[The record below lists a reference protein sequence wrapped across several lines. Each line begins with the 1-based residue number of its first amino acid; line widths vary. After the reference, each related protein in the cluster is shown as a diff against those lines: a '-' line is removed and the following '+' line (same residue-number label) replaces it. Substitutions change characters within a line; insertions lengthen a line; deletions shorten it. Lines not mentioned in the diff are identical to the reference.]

1 MEPPLRP
8 PAPPSS
14 YSVSSLLHQVI
25 VDWFNSIR
33 AVQLHY
39 LKVAF
44 PGATDAE
51 VMTATM
57 TIVFLCVCVKCVFYL
72 CVCFQLVPKLTRNF
86 LKEGYMEK
94 TGPRVSTTHNTH
106 THSTVND
113 IWFQT
118 CVLQRCM
125 KILIH
130 YWKYPENNI
139 IFMYL
144 FIILVTLNIFLKMS
158 P

>member
-1 MEPPLRP
+1 MSQRSNKRSVHVDENCLKVFKVFYTTTSNG
-8 PAPPSS
+8 APPSVPLPPPPPVMTLSS

-57 TIVFLCVCVKCVFYL
+57 TIVFLCVCLCVCVKCVFYL

-113 IWFQT
+113 
-118 CVLQRCM
+118 V
-125 KILIH
+125 
-130 YWKYPENNI
+130 
-139 IFMYL
+139 
-144 FIILVTLNIFLKMS
+144 
-158 P
+158 